1 MENLVELKIHD
12 MSTTLYPAD
21 AYALVLEEVEGGR
34 KLPIIIGQQ
43 EAQAIKVMMMK
54 YQPPRPLTHDLF
66 PTLTMHLGA
75 TLKQITIYKAK
86 DGVFYSYLYFDKD
99 GEEFKIDARTS
110 DAVALA
116 LRYKC
121 PMYTTESIMESE
133 HLHDMGE
140 GKFSVPISSVSLQ
153 MLEEALQ
160 SAIEKEEYEQAS
172 QLRDKIRKRKEKE
185 LELCTYFI
193 LLISQP
199 MWKCP
204 KKKWAIACVCFA

>member
-21 AYALVLEEVEGGR
+21 AYALVLEEVDGGR

-75 TLKQITIYKAK
+75 TLKQIVIYKAK
-86 DGVFYSYLYFDKD
+86 DGVFYSYLYFDKE
-99 GEEFKIDARTS
+99 GEEIKIDARTS

-121 PMYTTESIMESE
+121 PMYTTQSIMESE

-172 QLRDKIRKRKEKE
+172 QLRDEIRKRKEKE
-185 LELCTYFI
+185 
-193 LLISQP
+193 
-199 MWKCP
+199 
-204 KKKWAIACVCFA
+204 

>member
-21 AYALVLEEVEGGR
+21 AYALVLEEVDGGR

-66 PTLTMHLGA
+66 QTLTMHLGA
-75 TLKQITIYKAK
+75 TLKQIVIYKAK
-86 DGVFYSYLYFDKD
+86 DGVFYSYLYFDKE
-99 GEEFKIDARTS
+99 GEEIKIDARTS

-121 PMYTTESIMESE
+121 PIYTTAQIMDEE
-133 HLHDMGE
+133 HLREESDSS
-140 GKFSVPISSVSLQ
+140 FSVTVNMVGISVLK
-153 MLEEALQ
+153 EALTK
-160 SAIEKEEYEQAS
+160 AIAEENYEQAS
-172 QLRDKIRKRKEKE
+172 RLRDEIRRREELKKQYKE
-185 LELCTYFI
+185 
-193 LLISQP
+193 
-199 MWKCP
+199 
-204 KKKWAIACVCFA
+204 

>member
-21 AYALVLEEVEGGR
+21 AYALVLEEVDGGR
-34 KLPIIIGQQ
+34 KLPVIIGQQ

-66 PTLTMHLGA
+66 QTLTMHLGA
-75 TLKQITIYKAK
+75 TLKQIVIYKAK
-86 DGVFYSYLYFDKD
+86 DGVFYSYLYFDKE
-99 GEEFKIDARTS
+99 GEEIKIDSRTS

-121 PMYTTESIMESE
+121 PMYTTKSIMDSE
-133 HLHDMGE
+133 HLHEMGQ

-172 QLRDKIRKRKEKE
+172 QLRDEIRKRKEKE
-185 LELCTYFI
+185 
-193 LLISQP
+193 
-199 MWKCP
+199 
-204 KKKWAIACVCFA
+204 

>member
-21 AYALVLEEVEGGR
+21 AYALVLEEVDGGR

-66 PTLTMHLGA
+66 QTLTMHLGA
-75 TLKQITIYKAK
+75 TLKQIVIYKAK
-86 DGVFYSYLYFDKD
+86 DGVFYSYLYFDKE
-99 GEEFKIDARTS
+99 GEEIKIDARTS

-121 PMYTTESIMESE
+121 PMYTTQSIMESE

-160 SAIEKEEYEQAS
+160 TAIEKEEYEQAS
-172 QLRDKIRKRKEKE
+172 QLRDEIRKRKEKE
-185 LELCTYFI
+185 
-193 LLISQP
+193 
-199 MWKCP
+199 
-204 KKKWAIACVCFA
+204 

>member
-21 AYALVLEEVEGGR
+21 AYALVLEEVDGGR
-34 KLPIIIGQQ
+34 KLPVIIGQQ

-66 PTLTMHLGA
+66 QTLTMHLGA
-75 TLKQITIYKAK
+75 ILKQIVIYKAK
-86 DGVFYSYLYFDKD
+86 DGVFYSYLYFDKE
-99 GEEFKIDARTS
+99 GEEIKIDARTS

-121 PMYTTESIMESE
+121 PMYTTQSIMESE

-172 QLRDKIRKRKEKE
+172 QLRDEIRKRKEKE
-185 LELCTYFI
+185 
-193 LLISQP
+193 
-199 MWKCP
+199 
-204 KKKWAIACVCFA
+204 

>member
-21 AYALVLEEVEGGR
+21 AYALVLEEVDGGR

-66 PTLTMHLGA
+66 QTLTMHLGA
-75 TLKQITIYKAK
+75 TLKQIVIYKAK
-86 DGVFYSYLYFDKD
+86 DGVFYSYLYFDKE
-99 GEEFKIDARTS
+99 GEEIKIDARTS

-121 PMYTTESIMESE
+121 PMYTTQSIMESE

-172 QLRDKIRKRKEKE
+172 QLRDEIRKRKEK
-185 LELCTYFI
+185 
-193 LLISQP
+193 
-199 MWKCP
+199 
-204 KKKWAIACVCFA
+204 V

>member
-21 AYALVLEEVEGGR
+21 AYALVLEEVDGGR

-66 PTLTMHLGA
+66 QTLTMHLGT
-75 TLKQITIYKAK
+75 TLKQIVIYKAK
-86 DGVFYSYLYFDKD
+86 DGVFYSYLYFDKE
-99 GEEFKIDARTS
+99 GEEIKIDARTS

-121 PMYTTESIMESE
+121 PMYTTQSIMESE

-172 QLRDKIRKRKEKE
+172 QLRDEIRKRKEKE
-185 LELCTYFI
+185 
-193 LLISQP
+193 
-199 MWKCP
+199 
-204 KKKWAIACVCFA
+204 

>member
-21 AYALVLEEVEGGR
+21 AYALVLEEVDGGR

-66 PTLTMHLGA
+66 QTLTMHLGA
-75 TLKQITIYKAK
+75 ILKQIVIYKAK
-86 DGVFYSYLYFDKD
+86 DGVFYSYLYFDKE
-99 GEEFKIDARTS
+99 GEEIKIDARTS

-121 PMYTTESIMESE
+121 PMYTTQSIMESE

-172 QLRDKIRKRKEKE
+172 QLRDEIRKRKEKE
-185 LELCTYFI
+185 
-193 LLISQP
+193 
-199 MWKCP
+199 
-204 KKKWAIACVCFA
+204 

>member
-12 MSTTLYPAD
+12 MSSTLYPAD

-34 KLPIIIGQQ
+34 KLPIIIGHL
-43 EAQAIKVMMMK
+43 EAQAIKVMMVK
-54 YQPPRPLTHDLF
+54 YQAPRPLTHDLF

-75 TLKQITIYKAK
+75 TLKQIVIYKAK
-86 DGVFYSYLYFDKD
+86 DGVFYSYLYFDKE

-121 PMYTTESIMESE
+121 PMYTTKSIMDSE
-133 HLHDMGE
+133 HLHDMGK

-172 QLRDKIRKRKEKE
+172 QLRDEIRKRKEKE
-185 LELCTYFI
+185 
-193 LLISQP
+193 
-199 MWKCP
+199 
-204 KKKWAIACVCFA
+204 

>member
-21 AYALVLEEVEGGR
+21 AYALVLEEVDGGR

-75 TLKQITIYKAK
+75 TLKQIVIYKAK
-86 DGVFYSYLYFDKD
+86 DGVFYSYLYFDKE

-121 PMYTTESIMESE
+121 PMYTTESIMDSE
-133 HLHDMGE
+133 HLHDMGQ

-172 QLRDKIRKRKEKE
+172 QLRDEIRKRKEKE
-185 LELCTYFI
+185 
-193 LLISQP
+193 
-199 MWKCP
+199 
-204 KKKWAIACVCFA
+204 

>member
-21 AYALVLEEVEGGR
+21 AYALVLEEVDGGR

-66 PTLTMHLGA
+66 PTLTMHLGV
-75 TLKQITIYKAK
+75 TLKQIVIYKAK
-86 DGVFYSYLYFDKD
+86 DGVFYSYLYFDKE
-99 GEEFKIDARTS
+99 GEEIKIDARTS

-121 PMYTTESIMESE
+121 PMYTTQSIMESE

-172 QLRDKIRKRKEKE
+172 QLRDEIRKRKEKE
-185 LELCTYFI
+185 
-193 LLISQP
+193 
-199 MWKCP
+199 
-204 KKKWAIACVCFA
+204 

>member
-21 AYALVLEEVEGGR
+21 AYALVLEEVDGGR

-75 TLKQITIYKAK
+75 TLKQIVIYKAK
-86 DGVFYSYLYFDKD
+86 DGVFYSYLYFDKE
-99 GEEFKIDARTS
+99 GEEIKIDARTS

-121 PMYTTESIMESE
+121 PMYTTQSIMESE

-140 GKFSVPISSVSLQ
+140 GKFSVPISSVCLQ

-172 QLRDKIRKRKEKE
+172 QLRDEIRKRKEKE
-185 LELCTYFI
+185 
-193 LLISQP
+193 
-199 MWKCP
+199 
-204 KKKWAIACVCFA
+204 